1 MPQISYALLVDGNP
15 VDPEMLAA
23 VRQLDVEDHADLA
36 DILRLAVGIGIREDG
51 AGWTVLDDDLFGR
64 LRRLTVTVTV
74 GSGQAE
80 TLLHGHVVETRAEL
94 SSQPGHSVLRV
105 VAMDPSVLM
114 SLEEKIRAWPDM
126 TDADIAD
133 SVFSEYGFT
142 AKVEA
147 TQPARQ
153 DDDAPTLQRGSDIQF
168 LRRLAGRNG
177 YECFVEVEPA
187 SGAVEGHFHLPKVEA
202 TPQGV
207 LSVNLGSA
215 TNVDRFAA
223 RFDMLGPVTVDASS
237 LDAEDDDEQQVQ
249 VDRAALPALG
259 KAEVGPEERPRKVLL
274 SGTGLAQ
281 AGELQTYAQAVADE
295 SAWALTADG
304 ELDTALYGGVLRAK
318 RPVLVRGAGQRLSG
332 TWYVERVLHTFTADG
347 YTQRFTLRRNALGV
361 TGQERFADAGDGA
374 A

>member
-1 MPQISYALLVDGNP
+1 MRQISYALLVDGQP
-15 VDPEMLAA
+15 VDPAVLAA
-23 VRQLDVEDHADLA
+23 VQQLDVEDHADLA
-36 DILRLAVGIGIREDG
+36 DILRLAVGIGVREDG
-51 AGWTVLDDDLFGR
+51 TGWTVLDDDLFGR
-64 LRRLTVTVTV
+64 LRRLTVTLTV

-80 TLLHGHVVETRAEL
+80 TLLHAHVVETRAEL

-114 SLEEKIRAWPDM
+114 YLEEKIRAWPDM

-133 SVFSEYGFT
+133 SVFGEYGFT
-142 AKVEA
+142 AKVEP

-153 DDDAPTLQRGSDIQF
+153 DDDAPTVQRGSDIQF

-177 YECFVEVEPA
+177 CECYVDVEPT
-187 SGAVEGHFHLPKVEA
+187 SGAVEGHFHPPKLEDE
-202 TPQGV
+202 PQGV

-223 RFDMLGPVTVDASS
+223 RFDMLRPVTVDAGS
-237 LDAEDDDEQQVQ
+237 LDTEDEDEQRVQ
-249 VDRAALPALG
+249 VDQPSLRALG
-259 KAEVGPEERPRKVLL
+259 KAGAGPDDQPRKVLL
-274 SGTGLAQ
+274 TGTGLSQ
-281 AGELQTYAQAVADE
+281 AGELQRYAQAVADE
-295 SAWALTADG
+295 SAWALTAEG

-318 RPVLVRGAGQRLSG
+318 RPVLVRGAGQQLSG

-361 TGQERFADAGDGA
+361 TGQERFADAGDSA

>member
-15 VDPEMLAA
+15 IDPEVLAA
-23 VRQLDVEDHADLA
+23 VSQVDVEDHADLA
-36 DILRLAVGIGIREDG
+36 DIMRLAVGVAVRDDG

-80 TLLHGHVVETRAEL
+80 TLLHAHVVETRADL
-94 SSQPGHSVLRV
+94 SSQPGRSMLRV
-105 VAMDPSVLM
+105 VAMDPSVRM
-114 SLEEKIRAWPDM
+114 YLEEKVRAWPDM
-126 TDADIAD
+126 TDADIA
-133 SVFSEYGFT
+133 SAVFGEYGFT
-142 AKVEA
+142 AKVEP
-147 TQPARQ
+147 TNPARQ
-153 DDDAPTLQRGSDIQF
+153 DDDATTVQRGSDIQF
-168 LRRLAGRNG
+168 LRQLAGRNG
-177 YECFVEVEPA
+177 YECYVQVEPA
-187 SGAVEGHFHLPKVEA
+187 SGAVEGHFHPPRVEE

-215 TNVDRFAA
+215 TNVDAFAA
-223 RFDMLGPVTVDASS
+223 RFDMLRPVTVDAGS
-237 LDAEDDDEQQVQ
+237 LDAEDQDEQQVQ
-249 VDRAALPALG
+249 VDRAALKALG
-259 KAEVGPEERPRKVLL
+259 KAESGPDDQPRKVLL
-274 SGTGLAQ
+274 TGTGLAQ

-295 SAWALTADG
+295 SAWALTAEG
-304 ELDTALYGGVLRAK
+304 ELDTAAYGGVLRAR

-361 TGQERFADAGDGA
+361 TGQERFADAGSGA

>member
-1 MPQISYALLVDGNP
+1 MPQISYALLIDGNP
-15 VDPEMLAA
+15 VDPEVLAA

-36 DILRLAVGIGIREDG
+36 DIMRLAVGIGVREDG
-51 AGWTVLDDDLFGR
+51 TGWTVLDDDIFGR
-64 LRRLTVTVTV
+64 LQRLTVTMTV

-80 TLLHGHVVETRAEL
+80 TLLHAHVVETRAEL

-114 SLEEKIRAWPDM
+114 YLEEKVRAWPDM

-133 SVFSEYGFT
+133 SVFGDYGFT
-142 AKVEA
+142 VKVEP

-153 DDDAPTLQRGSDIQF
+153 DDDAPTVQRGSDIHF

-177 YECFVEVEPA
+177 CECYVEVEPA
-187 SGAVEGHFHLPKVEA
+187 SGAVEGHFHPPKLEE

-215 TNVDRFAA
+215 TNVDMFAA
-223 RFDMLGPVTVDASS
+223 RFDMLRPVTVDAGS
-237 LDAEDDDEQQVQ
+237 LDTEDEDEQRVQ
-249 VDRAALPALG
+249 VDQPALRALG
-259 KAEVGPEERPRKVLL
+259 KAGAGPDHQPRKVLL
-274 SGTGLAQ
+274 TGTGLFQ

-295 SAWALTADG
+295 SAWALTAEG

>member
-15 VDPEMLAA
+15 VDPEVLAA

-36 DILRLAVGIGIREDG
+36 DIMRLAVGIGVREDG

-74 GSGQAE
+74 GGQAE
-80 TLLHGHVVETRAEL
+80 TLLHAHVVETRAEL

-126 TDADIAD
+126 TDADIAE
-133 SVFSEYGFT
+133 SVFGEYGFT

-153 DDDAPTLQRGSDIQF
+153 DDDAPTVQRGSDIQF

-177 YECFVEVEPA
+177 CECFVEVEPA
-187 SGAVEGHFHLPKVEA
+187 GGAVEGHFHPPKVEA

-215 TNVDRFAA
+215 TNVDRFVA
-223 RFDMLGPVTVDASS
+223 RFDMLRPVTVDAGS

-249 VDRAALPALG
+249 VDRAALRALG

-295 SAWALTADG
+295 SAWALTAEG
-304 ELDTALYGGVLRAK
+304 ELDTAMYGGVLRAK